1 MLTFFLLLTNIY
13 KLSFLLISMRTEK
26 VSLDGVRL
34 RLESRLKNALLVG
47 AREKLGL
54 TLEEVSGQ
62 IGISS
67 TSLCAY
73 ENLILYPGQVMQ
85 KKICDFYRNRNV
97 FLYEPD
103 VFPESLNS
111 SKSDLKQ
118 KNGIPKGR
126 LVNIYDVPEEKLS
139 TNGSCV
145 DEILENELLDKR
157 AERLYEAISRLT
169 ERQQQVI
176 KGLWGLEGT
185 VASAKELA
193 KKFDV
198 THHAI
203 FQAENRALKKLREVM
218 PAVEYNS
225 IVKYA
230 AELPVIRPDSE
241 HYINFVRSVGV
252 KRNSGR

>member
-1 MLTFFLLLTNIY
+1 M
-13 KLSFLLISMRTEK
+13 KTERVTK
-26 VSLDGVRL
+26 NGARL
-34 RLESRLKNALLVG
+34 RLKYGLKNMLLVG
-47 AREKLGL
+47 ARDKLGL
-54 TLEEVSGQ
+54 TMEEASRQMDVP
-62 IGISS
+62 IG
-67 TSLCAY
+67 TLCRY
-73 ENLILYPGQVMQ
+73 ENCRAYPVPEMQ
-85 KKICDFYRNRNV
+85 KKICDFYRAEGV
-97 FLYEPD
+97 FLYEED

-145 DEILENELLDKR
+145 DEILENELLDER

-176 KGLWGLEGT
+176 NGLWGLEGT

-203 FQAENRALKKLREVM
+203 FQAENLALKKLREVM

-252 KRNSGR
+252 KRNSRK